1 MNEIVRSFY
10 KWYFRDN
17 IVIPYPKF
25 DESSKRLG
33 KTISILFGLGWLGIF
48 TFLTIIKGINSDPRF
63 WLVFLLPGIIGPW
76 IQYRFIRLFFWAVIW
91 VIDWFGKPKE

>member
-1 MNEIVRSFY
+1 MNGKIKLFY

-25 DESSKRLG
+25 DERSKRLG
-33 KTISILFGLGWLGIF
+33 KTISIVFGLGWLGLF
-48 TFLTIIKGINSDPRF
+48 TSLTIIKGVSSDPRF

-76 IQYRFIRLFFWAVIW
+76 IQYRFIRISFWAVIKI
-91 VIDWFGKPKE
+91 IDGFDKPKE